1 MALKLIST
9 FTAAGIGIAKQAL
22 SGDAKITFTRAAASV
37 ADWSQ
42 KTADELRGATKLDDE
57 AQAVDISGIKTVTG
71 DDGKASNDL
80 IELEVTFPQAKIKED
95 YALRT
100 VGLFAA
106 PVVDGKQGAEVLY
119 NVTTFDQPE
128 WILQDSKGSEVKLKI
143 STIVGDIEA
152 LTVVLPN
159 GDTGGL
165 TQDELDLF
173 HTQLTKEYDAKY
185 QPTGSYAT
193 NDAIA
198 DMETKTDAS
207 NTYQPKGNYAQA
219 GNTVTTDGNQ
229 TISGFKSF
237 IGGIKVTNGFEL
249 YPDGSGESYIDFHHA
264 EDPDNCNDY
273 SARIINSQPNSNADG
288 TGHLDLM
295 AGQIDLMSV
304 SGIATVNNDPI
315 VTKSQLNDL
324 INSAVAVALKAK
336 GL

>member
-9 FTAAGIGIAKQAL
+9 FTAAGIDIAKQAL

-57 AQAVDISGIKTVTG
+57 TQAVDISGIKTVTG

-128 WILQDSKGSEVKLKI
+128 WILQDSKGSEFKLKI
-143 STIVGDIEA
+143 ATIVGDIEA

-173 HTQLTKEYDAKY
+173 HTQLTKEYDTKY
-185 QPTGSYAT
+185 QPVGHYAT
-193 NDAIA
+193 SDDIKDMATNTGVDNKLKNYAQNGALA
-198 DMETKTDAS
+198 DMETKTDAGKMYA
-207 NTYQPKGNYAQA
+207 TKAELAAVDKGNDAVINVISQA
-219 GNTVTTDGNQ
+219 DYDALTDK
-229 TISGFKSF
+229 SGVYF
-237 IGGIKVTNGFEL
+237 IEG
-249 YPDGSGESYIDFHHA
+249 
-264 EDPDNCNDY
+264 
-273 SARIINSQPNSNADG
+273 
-288 TGHLDLM
+288 
-295 AGQIDLMSV
+295 
-304 SGIATVNNDPI
+304 
-315 VTKSQLNDL
+315 
-324 INSAVAVALKAK
+324 
-336 GL
+336 